1 MIGTKLRRIRY
12 PSPSLLS
19 ALVSEKELQ
28 MRMVQPMTISLFAA
42 VRSMMSAFQAA
53 IFVSP
58 AI

>member
-1 MIGTKLRRIRY
+1 VIGTKLRRIRY